1 MSSGTKGVW
10 LEDLTSAEARTR
22 FDRGDALVIPV
33 ASVGSHGTHL
43 PLGTDGMI
51 ARALGQRL
59 IERLPV
65 VVAPIVSFDAQ
76 HLQAETFRQML
87 HEIVDAFRADGV
99 KRIALLDSRLSTE
112 QPLTGP
118 SDVLLL
124 NVADGAATPVGLPA
138 GSPAG
143 TITGLPA
150 GLIDRLRAG
159 PTVEHETSM
168 VLALA
173 PRSVRPT
180 ASAGAGDPSHAT
192 AFKGERLLAAWAD
205 VLVIILTSEWPQLAA

>member
-10 LEDLTSAEARTR
+10 LEDLTSAEARGR

-33 ASVGSHGTHL
+33 ASVGSHGAHL

-51 ARALGQRL
+51 VRALGQRL
-59 IERLPV
+59 IDRLPV
-65 VVAPIVSFDAQ
+65 VVAPVVNFDAQ
-76 HLQAETFRQML
+76 HMQAETFRQML

-99 KRIALLDSRLSTE
+99 TRIALLDSRLSAE
-112 QPLTGP
+112 RPP
-118 SDVLLL
+118 RPRDVLVL
-124 NVADGAATPVGLPA
+124 NVGDGAATPTGSIA
-138 GSPAG
+138 GS
-143 TITGLPA
+143 IA
-150 GLIDRLRAG
+150 GLIDRLGAG

-173 PRSVRPT
+173 PRSVRPA